1 MHQTTDLKYHMV
13 MNNQERTTAGQPA
26 QCNIAINGMVY
37 MSKDFEFT
45 GYLTDSVSKNQTLQ
59 VVTKE

>member
-1 MHQTTDLKYHMV
+1 

-26 QCNIAINGMVY
+26 QCNIAINGIVY
-37 MSKDFEFT
+37 MSEDFEFT
-45 GYLTDSVSKNQTLQ
+45 GYLTDSVSKNQTRQ